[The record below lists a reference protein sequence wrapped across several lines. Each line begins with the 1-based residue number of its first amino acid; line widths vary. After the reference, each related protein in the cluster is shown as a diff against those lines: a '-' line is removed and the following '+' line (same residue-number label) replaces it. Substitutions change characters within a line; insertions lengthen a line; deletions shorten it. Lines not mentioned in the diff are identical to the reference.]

1 MPCSLCGPLK
11 MLNLISNGDGL
22 DYVGRISRSEDGHSA
37 FLLLWK
43 LISLSRDTTVFVTS
57 HNEAR
62 FHRM

>member
-1 MPCSLCGPLK
+1 